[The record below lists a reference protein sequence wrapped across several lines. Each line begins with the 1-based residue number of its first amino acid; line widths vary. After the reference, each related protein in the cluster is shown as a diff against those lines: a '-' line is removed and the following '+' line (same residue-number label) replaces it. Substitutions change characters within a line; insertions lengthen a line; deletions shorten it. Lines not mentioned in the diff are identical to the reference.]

1 MKDGETMPSRKLV
14 MEGIVIVLSI
24 LLAFAIDAYWEE
36 RQEASNT
43 RQSIEVVR
51 RDLVDALEQLDG
63 FDQFL
68 AEIAMASVEGARA
81 LAGPEPVAAAD
92 RPQIE
97 SLLQRSNF
105 RMTMRLPRAGYTDL
119 LSTGNLAQVD
129 NAALRNSI
137 VQFYEAADRSQEII
151 EKNSAI
157 YTDKVLN
164 DAIVTSGLLLPIPRE
179 GDSFDSI
186 DLITRRNEVFRELI
200 GPDFSTRPARLW
212 RLPMDSPEVERI
224 VSALLANARVA
235 LTGQLIARE
244 THDKASEVIRQLDE
258 YLADN

>member
-1 MKDGETMPSRKLV
+1 MKDGETMRSRKLV

-51 RDLVDALEQLDG
+51 RDLVDSLEQLDE
-63 FDQFL
+63 FDQFS
-68 AEIAMASVEGARA
+68 AEIARASVEAARA
-81 LAGPEPVAAAD
+81 LAESEPVATAD

-97 SLLQRSNF
+97 SLLQRSVF
-105 RMTMRLPRAGYTDL
+105 RRTMRLPRAGYTDL
-119 LSTGNLAQVD
+119 LSTGNLAEID

-137 VQFYEAADRSQEII
+137 VQFYEATDRRQEII

-157 YTDKVLN
+157 FTDKILH
-164 DAIVTSGLLLPIPRE
+164 DAIFTSGLLIPMPRE

-186 DLITRRNEVFRELI
+186 NLLTRRNQIYRELI
-200 GPDFSTRPARLW
+200 GLDFPTRPARLW
-212 RLPMDSPEVERI
+212 RLPMDSPEVDRI
-224 VSALLANARVA
+224 VSALLQNARTASTAQV
-235 LTGQLIARE
+235 IAQERYS
-244 THDKASEVIRQLDE
+244 KASELIRQLDE
-258 YLADN
+258 YLGDN